1 MSQADNYEIIV
12 EELGN
17 REQSYRL
24 FSRLFLKPLTDEDI
38 ENLAAMELEK
48 TVDVVEEDDL
58 LARGFN
64 DMGRGLHRRHS
75 GTRRKLSTD
84 FTMCFDGVS
93 SVDGLVAVP
102 YASFFAGSISGDR
115 AIFVQ
120 DPRTNDLAAY
130 RREHI
135 QVDPEIHLPEDHLSF
150 ELSFMADLSAKA
162 IAAYSAGDIAETAR
176 LLQVS
181 SDFLQNNIL
190 CWYGS
195 FFDRALKIIET
206 RFYRGVLEA
215 TYGYL
220 KLDQEALADLI
231 EALA

>member
-17 REQSYRL
+17 RELSYRL

-93 SVDGLVAVP
+93 AVH
-102 YASFFAGSISGDR
+102 G
-115 AIFVQ
+115 
-120 DPRTNDLAAY
+120 
-130 RREHI
+130 
-135 QVDPEIHLPEDHLSF
+135 
-150 ELSFMADLSAKA
+150 
-162 IAAYSAGDIAETAR
+162 
-176 LLQVS
+176 
-181 SDFLQNNIL
+181 
-190 CWYGS
+190 
-195 FFDRALKIIET
+195 
-206 RFYRGVLEA
+206 
-215 TYGYL
+215 
-220 KLDQEALADLI
+220 
-231 EALA
+231 

>member
-1 MSQADNYEIIV
+1 MAYES
-12 EELGN
+12 L
-17 REQSYRL
+17 
-24 FSRLFLKPLTDEDI
+24 
-38 ENLAAMELEK
+38 
-48 TVDVVEEDDL
+48 
-58 LARGFN
+58 
-64 DMGRGLHRRHS
+64 
-75 GTRRKLSTD
+75 
-84 FTMCFDGVS
+84 
-93 SVDGLVAVP
+93 
-102 YASFFAGSISGDR
+102 FAGSISGDS
-115 AIFVQ
+115 AIFFQ
-120 DPRTNDLAAY
+120 EPRTNDLAAY